1 MDPEWSRLD
10 PRTIAVNLMRTAGSL
25 VPLFIGLVVL
35 GNRSVTDSV
44 ISLALLAVATVAV
57 AAADVVRWF
66 RTSYRITDERVEL
79 RGGLVTRTHV
89 TIPRDRVR
97 RVETT
102 ARLLHRVLG
111 LTVLTVGTGERG
123 MGEGDTL
130 RIDAVRVAHAAAL
143 RAALLAPP
151 DQITAVAGGAPGA
164 ASASGAE
171 GSVGGTGTEGGVGGT
186 GIGTTGA
193 PGLPGAPQEQ
203 VLERFRWSWAPYDV
217 LSYWTLL
224 VPLLLLSVLFQ
235 FVSAAGVDPLGADV
249 VGQGSGWL
257 TDAPLGLAVAVVV
270 VGGLAVGVIGSF
282 ALFVSTWWGYMLVRE
297 PNRTLRLQRGL
308 FTTRV
313 TTIDES
319 RIRGAEFRQSYLHR
333 RVHAGRLLVIAQGL
347 SGQEGATSDR
357 SDALA
362 PPLPVASADRLTALA
377 LGLPGSSPLGAT
389 LHRHPVGA
397 LRRRLVRAA
406 LTTLAVALLTGLAI
420 GPGPAPLAAAALA
433 AVFGALALLYAAD
446 TYRGLGH
453 SVSGSFLVTRQGAA
467 LRRTTAL
474 ACQGVIGWHV
484 RQSWFQRRRGLA
496 TLVATTAA
504 GSGAYEVL
512 DVELSTAV
520 AVADAATPGLLTPI
534 IDR

>member
-1 MDPEWSRLD
+1 MDHEWSRLD
-10 PRTIAVNLMRTAGSL
+10 PRTIAVNLVRTAGSL
-25 VPLFIGLVVL
+25 IPLFIGLVVL

-44 ISLALLAVATVAV
+44 ISLVLLAVATVVV

-66 RTSYRITDERVEL
+66 RTSYRVTDERVEL
-79 RGGLVTRTHV
+79 RGGLLTRTHV

-102 ARLLHRVLG
+102 ARLLHRLLG
-111 LTVLTVGTGERG
+111 LTVVTVGTGERG

-130 RIDAVRVAHAAAL
+130 RLDAVRVAQAAEL
-143 RAALLAPP
+143 RASLLAPP
-151 DQITAVAGGAPGA
+151 ERIAAGTSGTEGSVAGA
-164 ASASGAE
+164 AGSATGSASGAE
-171 GSVGGTGTEGGVGGT
+171 GSLTGHGSSP
-186 GIGTTGA
+186 A
-193 PGLPGAPQEQ
+193 LPGAPQEQ

-224 VPLLLLSVLFQ
+224 VPLLLLSALFQ

-249 VGQGSGWL
+249 VDQGSGWL
-257 TDAPLGLAVAVVV
+257 TDAPLGLVVAVVV

-282 ALFVSTWWGYMLVRE
+282 ALFVSTWWGYVLARE

-333 RVHAGRLLVIAQGL
+333 RVRAGRLLVIAQGL
-347 SGQEGATSDR
+347 SGQDGATSDR
-357 SDALA
+357 ADALA
-362 PPLPVASADRLTALA
+362 PPLPVASADRLAALA
-377 LGLPGSSPLGAT
+377 LDLPGSSPLGAA
-389 LHRHPVGA
+389 LHPHPAAA
-397 LRRRLVRAA
+397 LRRRLARA
-406 LTTLAVALLTGLAI
+406 LLGTLAVSLLIWLAI
-420 GPGPAPLAAAALA
+420 GPGPAPLATAALA
-433 AVFGALALLYAAD
+433 AVFGAFAVLYAAD

-467 LRRTTAL
+467 QRRTTAL
-474 ACQGVIGWHV
+474 ACHGVIGWHV

-512 DVELSTAV
+512 DVELATAV

>member
-10 PRTIAVNLMRTAGSL
+10 QRTIAVNLVRTGGSL
-25 VPLFIGLVVL
+25 IPLFIGLAVL
-35 GNRSVTDSV
+35 GNRSLTDSV
-44 ISLALLAVATVAV
+44 ISLVLLAVATVVV

-66 RTSYRITDERVEL
+66 RTSYRVTEERVEL

-89 TIPRDRVR
+89 TIPRDRIR

-102 ARLLHRVLG
+102 ARLMHRLLG
-111 LTVLTVGTGERG
+111 LTVVTVGTGERG

-130 RIDAVRVAHAAAL
+130 RLDAVRTEQAAAL
-143 RAALLAPP
+143 RASLLAPP
-151 DQITAVAGGAPGA
+151 EQVIVGADGARVAAGAPRA
-164 ASASGAE
+164 D
-171 GSVGGTGTEGGVGGT
+171 GSVTGSWTGTN
-186 GIGTTGA
+186 GA
-193 PGLPGAPQEQ
+193 PELLDAPQEQ

-224 VPLLLLSVLFQ
+224 VPLLLLSALFQ
-235 FVSAAGVDPLGADV
+235 FVSAAGVDPFGADV
-249 VGQGSGWL
+249 VDQGSGWL

-282 ALFVSTWWGYMLVRE
+282 ALFVSTWWGYVLARE

-357 SDALA
+357 ADALA
-362 PPLPVASADRLTALA
+362 PPLPVANADRLAALA
-377 LGLPGSSPLGAT
+377 LNLPGSSPLGAS
-389 LHRHPVGA
+389 LRPHPVAA
-397 LRRRLVRAA
+397 LQRRLARA
-406 LTTLAVALLTGLAI
+406 LLGTLAVSLLIWLAI
-420 GPGPAPLAAAALA
+420 GPGPAPLATAALA
-433 AVFGALALLYAAD
+433 VLYAVD

-467 LRRTTAL
+467 QRRTTAL
-474 ACQGVIGWHV
+474 ACHGVIGWHV

-534 IDR
+534 IDG

>member
-10 PRTIAVNLMRTAGSL
+10 PRTIAVNLVRTAGSL

-44 ISLALLAVATVAV
+44 ISLVLLAVATVVV
-57 AAADVVRWF
+57 AAADVIRWF
-66 RTSYRITDERVEL
+66 RTSYRVTDERVEL

-89 TIPRDRVR
+89 TIPRDRIR

-102 ARLLHRVLG
+102 ARLLHRLLG
-111 LTVLTVGTGERG
+111 LSVVTVGTGERG

-130 RIDAVRVAHAAAL
+130 RIDAVRAAQAAAL
-143 RAALLAPP
+143 RASLLGPSERT
-151 DQITAVAGGAPGA
+151 TAVTGAVPGPGTGQVARAPGA
-164 ASASGAE
+164 GAGPTGGWSGTD
-171 GSVGGTGTEGGVGGT
+171 GGPAPL
-186 GIGTTGA
+186 GA
-193 PGLPGAPQEQ
+193 PSEQ

-224 VPLLLLSVLFQ
+224 VPLLLLSGLFQ
-235 FVSAAGVDPLGADV
+235 FVSAAGVDPLDPDV
-249 VGQGSGWL
+249 LDQGSGWL

-270 VGGLAVGVIGSF
+270 VGGLVVGVIGSF
-282 ALFVSTWWGYMLVRE
+282 ALFVSTWWGYVLVRE
-297 PNRTLRLQRGL
+297 PSRTLRLQRGL

-319 RIRGAEFRQSYLHR
+319 RIRGAELRQSYLHR
-333 RVHAGRLLVIAQGL
+333 TVRAGRLLVIAQGL

-357 SDALA
+357 ADALA
-362 PPLPVASADRLTALA
+362 PPLPVASADRLAALA
-377 LGLPGSSPLGAT
+377 LGLPGSSPLGTPLAS
-389 LHRHPVGA
+389 HPPAARG
-397 LRRRLVRAA
+397 RRIVRALG
-406 LTTLAVALLTGLAI
+406 LTAAVSFAAWVLIGPGPVPTMGTAVPLVVGAVALL
-420 GPGPAPLAAAALA
+420 
-433 AVFGALALLYAAD
+433 YAED

-453 SVSGSFLVTRQGAA
+453 SVSGSFLITRQGAA

-474 ACQGVIGWHV
+474 ECHGVIGWHV

-534 IDR
+534 VDR